1 MMYYSN
7 LKYFRDEVKI
17 FVVLKILLI
26 CITSRILVFSNI
38 EMQILFTA
46 KSITLWILN
55 IYMKTSP
62 KLFFWLFAKVPD
74 VMFVTGMDRT
84 KLIFM
89 DWRGDMILGN
99 NVSKV
104 VIRDLHLTR
113 STPGAM
119 QGFVT
124 KVTKGQVYLEIP
136 PGEGRPKKFPS
147 RQLIFISSKSIIIYI
162 YHL

>member
-62 KLFFWLFAKVPD
+62 KLF
-74 VMFVTGMDRT
+74 
-84 KLIFM
+84 
-89 DWRGDMILGN
+89 
-99 NVSKV
+99 
-104 VIRDLHLTR
+104 
-113 STPGAM
+113 
-119 QGFVT
+119 Q
-124 KVTKGQVYLEIP
+124 
-136 PGEGRPKKFPS
+136 S
-147 RQLIFISSKSIIIYI
+147 R
-162 YHL
+162 

>member
-55 IYMKTSP
+55 IY
-62 KLFFWLFAKVPD
+62 LYE
-74 VMFVTGMDRT
+74 
-84 KLIFM
+84 
-89 DWRGDMILGN
+89 N
-99 NVSKV
+99 
-104 VIRDLHLTR
+104 
-113 STPGAM
+113 
-119 QGFVT
+119 
-124 KVTKGQVYLEIP
+124 
-136 PGEGRPKKFPS
+136 
-147 RQLIFISSKSIIIYI
+147 
-162 YHL
+162 